1 MSTNVPDANSANPG
15 TPNVASENQTAS
27 GVVKPT
33 PPTVSSEGL
42 PEFEPLTPEFVEEE
56 AIRGDFVLKWAV
68 ILLAVLLGSTL
79 VSDTTTLVHVKTG
92 QYLAAHGFL
101 PPAHD
106 LFSASAGDHRWVNLS
121 WLFDL
126 ILAGF
131 YGIGKFIGLSALK
144 AILAGLAFGFVAH
157 TSKPGVSTWWGSI
170 CAALAVLVCQPQF
183 TAQPEVVTLL
193 GIALLLWLLHQAV
206 WSRRSQLLWLLI
218 PVCAVWSNL
227 DERAWW
233 GPYLLALYGI
243 GEFLGSLV
251 GRSTLA
257 NASQRKTLWL
267 AVAGS
272 WLGLLINPFLWQSWL
287 APVTQ
292 FNTTYP
298 LLRGAYSGRYGLY
311 LDSYPLLLVQGL
323 SLETSPALFREPLEF
338 GVGYFLFVVAIA
350 TLILNFRRLSF
361 GHLLMFFGAVVP
373 VLLAVHEL
381 PAAALVMCIL
391 ATINGQIWYSEKFAR
406 VYSIEVSA
414 LLFSRGG
421 RAVTVLGLFLLAL
434 LFTFGRL
441 QMSNDRAPGWGLD
454 TELDGVLKS
463 YETVLKDAP
472 DGGVFNFTPD
482 QGDVLIWLGRKPFV
496 DHRMA
501 VFAGK
506 EEASNLILMHLNLR
520 NALVPQTVKGEIAG
534 QDEKQFKFWREE
546 FDRFHINYAMPRLTS
561 SPPPD
566 YRTFLNLSSQRIW
579 QLTRLSA
586 ATAVY
591 CRLDVD
597 SPELKEF
604 AIKNRFDLGRSVF
617 KTEAELLP
625 TRDAWP
631 QLPTFYQQYV
641 WKQDRRVSVET
652 REARHRLNLASQVG
666 ERGVG
671 LVYQAIRR
679 CQESLARNVN
689 DTNAFQLLGE
699 AYVALL
705 NIESPG
711 DLNSAVGRMR
721 YLQAVQALNLALV
734 ASPDNVSARTLL
746 VQMYGGQR
754 KSDLELR
761 ELQAIMEIINRQPT
775 NSLEEDRRRI
785 QELELYGQQI
795 DVVRKRIEQVEQQA
809 DKLPKEAQAERF
821 QMGLYYAQAGMVL
834 KALEL
839 LQPDDSEVAQA
850 PQEMMVRAQLL
861 LEAGQTEEA
870 NEITARLD
878 GIAQQME
885 IPGWQQNRVI
895 SLLSSG
901 EYSAAAQI
909 LVDVIKS
916 MDRQSLQTFL
926 DGFIF
931 RSFELGPQPPAPLN
945 SLQRF
950 SYHLEQVPTSGATY
964 TFQAGLIY
972 LEAGQIKRAKECLQ
986 QSLDQFPNQPYRPL
1000 IAGYLTFMTDKWV
1013 DPVAPGDRVPSDVFP
1028 KKE

>member
-15 TPNVASENQTAS
+15 TPNVASEKPSAS
-27 GVVKPT
+27 VAAKPV

-68 ILLAVLLGSTL
+68 ILLAVLLGSTV
-79 VSDTTTLVHVKTG
+79 VSDTMTLVHVKTG

-101 PPAHD
+101 PPAND
-106 LFSASAGDHRWVNLS
+106 VFTASASDHRWVNLS

-126 ILAGF
+126 LLAGF
-131 YGIGKFIGLSALK
+131 YGIGKFAGLSAMK

-183 TAQPEVVTLL
+183 TAKPEVVTLV
-193 GIALLLWLLHQAV
+193 GISLSLWLLHQAV
-206 WSRRSQLLWLLI
+206 WSGKSKLLWMLI

-227 DERAWW
+227 DDRAWW

-257 NASQRKTLWL
+257 DASQRKVLWL

-287 APVTQ
+287 APITE
-292 FNTTYP
+292 FNTTYV
-298 LLRGAYSGRYGLY
+298 LLRGGYSGRYGLY
-311 LDSYPLLLVQGL
+311 LESYPLLQVQGL
-323 SLETSPALFREPLEF
+323 SLETSLALVREPLVF
-338 GVGYFLFVVAIA
+338 GVGYFLVVLA
-350 TLILNFRRLSF
+350 TASMILNFRRLSF
-361 GHLLMFFGAVVP
+361 GHLLMFFGAIVP

-381 PAAALVMCIL
+381 AAAALVMSIL
-391 ATINGQIWYSEKFAR
+391 ATINGQIWYSEKFAH

-421 RAVTVLGLFLLAL
+421 RAITVLGLFLLAL

-441 QMSNDRAPGWGLD
+441 QMSNDRAPGLGID
-454 TELDGVLKS
+454 TELDGVIKS
-463 YETVLKDAP
+463 YEAVLKDAP
-472 DGGVFNFTPD
+472 DAGVFNFTPD
-482 QGDVLIWLGRKPFV
+482 QGDILIWLGRKPFI

-501 VFAGK
+501 VFAGN
-506 EEASNLILMHLNLR
+506 EETNLVLKHINLR
-520 NALVPQTVKGEIAG
+520 NALVPQNEKGENLN
-534 QDEKQFKFWREE
+534 QTEKQFNFWREE
-546 FDRFHINYAMPRLTS
+546 FQKSHIGYAMPRLTS
-561 SPPPD
+561 SPRPD
-566 YRTFLNLSSQRIW
+566 YRTFFHLSGQRAW

-586 ATAVY
+586 ATAAY
-591 CRLDVD
+591 CWLNADV
-597 SPELKEF
+597 PELKEF

-617 KTEAELLP
+617 KEEAELLP
-625 TRDAWP
+625 TRDVWP
-631 QLPTFYQQYV
+631 QLPTFYQRYV
-641 WKQDRRVSVET
+641 WKQDHRVSAET
-652 REARHRLNLASQVG
+652 REARHRLNLVSQVG
-666 ERGVG
+666 ERGIG

-679 CQESLARNVN
+679 SQESLARNVN

-699 AYVALL
+699 AYMALL

-711 DLNSAVGRMR
+711 DMNSAVGRMR

-734 ASPDNVSARTLL
+734 ANPDNVGARSIL
-746 VQMYGGQR
+746 VQMYGSQR

-775 NSLEEDRRRI
+775 NSLEEDRQRI

-795 DVVRKRIEQVEQQA
+795 DVVRKRIDQIEQQA
-809 DKLPKEAQAERF
+809 EKIPEEVKGQRF
-821 QMGLYYAQAGMVL
+821 QLAMFYGQAGMVL

-870 NEITARLD
+870 NDITARLD

-901 EYSAAAQI
+901 EYSGAAQI
-909 LVDVIKS
+909 LIDVLKS
-916 MDRQSLQTFL
+916 MDRQGMQTFL

-931 RSFELGPQPPAPLN
+931 RGMEFGPQPPAPLN
-945 SLQRF
+945 ALHRF
-950 SYHLEQVPTSGATY
+950 SLHLEQVPMSAATY

-972 LEAGQIKRAKECLQ
+972 LEAGHIKRAKECLQ
-986 QSLDQFPNQPYRPL
+986 QSLDQFPNQPFRPL
-1000 IAGYLTFMTDKWV
+1000 IAGYLTLMTDKWV
-1013 DPVAPGDRVPSDVFP
+1013 DPIAPGDRVPSDVFP
-1028 KKE
+1028 K